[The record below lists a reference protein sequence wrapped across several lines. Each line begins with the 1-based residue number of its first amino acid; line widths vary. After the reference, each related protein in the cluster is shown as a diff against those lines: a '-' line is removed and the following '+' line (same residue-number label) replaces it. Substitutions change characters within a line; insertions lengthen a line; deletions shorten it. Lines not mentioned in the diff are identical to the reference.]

1 MSTENLTPL
10 SLEIHF
16 RTADHFTEREGPGVS
31 CKEDQTPLSSEN
43 QMRTVTQ
50 FKKREG
56 PGVSC
61 KEDQTP
67 LFRKSNAYR
76 KAP

>member
-31 CKEDQTPLSSEN
+31 CKEDQTPLICLF
-43 QMRTVTQ
+43 
-50 FKKREG
+50 FKCQIAI
-56 PGVSC
+56 V
-61 KEDQTP
+61 
-67 LFRKSNAYR
+67 AV
-76 KAP
+76 